1 MMCVYIHYKDC
12 TYYRPEWASRCYT
25 TLVCGFI
32 GLVVAGIDCIVVQGS
47 EAGGHRGTFYTTDTD
62 YRSVAGYTLLQNG

>member
-1 MMCVYIHYKDC
+1 MVCVYTLQRLYILSAGTGWPLLHN
-12 TYYRPEWASRCYT
+12 
-25 TLVCGFI
+25 LVCGFI